1 MSIAEL
7 EAQLKTIQAQI
18 TAAKAAAANERGE
31 LIAAITAA
39 ISPHTAALAAA
50 EIGTF
55 TVRVSPDGVQVSF
68 PGASGSP
75 RTRTAPGALTVPAEG
90 INRPHKGQ
98 VYRLVPCPEGFQVY
112 GRADLEGRTFRSPT
126 DAAKTIL
133 GRRADGSFPSING
146 RAWWRLT
153 A

>member
-90 INRPHKGQ
+90 ICRTYKGQ
-98 VYRLVPCPEGFQVY
+98 PYRLIPCPEGFTV
-112 GRADLEGRTFRSPT
+112 EGSGVDPRRTFRSCT
-126 DAAKTIL
+126 AAAQAVI
-133 GRRADGSFPSING
+133 GSEGSING
-146 RAWWRLT
+146 RDWWRV